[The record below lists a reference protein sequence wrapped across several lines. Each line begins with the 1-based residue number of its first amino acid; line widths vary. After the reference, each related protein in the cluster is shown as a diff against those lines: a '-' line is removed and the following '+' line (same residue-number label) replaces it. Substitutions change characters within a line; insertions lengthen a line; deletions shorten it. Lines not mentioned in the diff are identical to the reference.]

1 MKIVETIT
9 SSLSEF
15 ITGLGGGFVSAFQN
29 LFMIKSPEGTFSGIN
44 DLGVFMLTMFGVALG
59 YGVIRFIMGLFRRET
74 R

>member
-1 MKIVETIT
+1 MQNIV
-9 SSLSEF
+9 SSLTEF

-29 LFMIKSPEGTFSGIN
+29 LFMIKSAEGTFSGIN
-44 DLGVFMLTMFGVALG
+44 DLGQFMLAMFGIALG